1 MIILEDTNREET
13 YKRAIDY
20 CTEQVEQNNF
30 KFDTTIDGLNMW
42 CDNDKDKT
50 IFFQDEDGGYATLSA
65 VNIRTDIDSC
75 IESLKYQIDET
86 SVSKDDEE

>member
-50 IFFQDEDGGYATLSA
+50 IFFQNEDGGYATIA
-65 VNIRTDIDSC
+65 
-75 IESLKYQIDET
+75 IESLKEDADSCIQNLQYQIEET
-86 SVSKDDEE
+86 S